1 MYTFAYQKIRKMKK
15 ILFFT
20 LTIIIPLSGNLNAQ
34 NKPSENLTTF
44 LIQTDS
50 GNIKLV
56 LYDET
61 KLHKENFIKLA
72 KAGYFDDQLFHR
84 LIKDFMIQG
93 GDPNSKNAVKGELLG
108 QGGPGY
114 TIPAEINPKYFH
126 KKGALAA
133 ARKGDDLNPAKESSG
148 SQFYIITGSVFTKDQ
163 LDLMVSRNMHSRF
176 SEKETEAYT
185 TIGGSPHLDGGYT
198 VFGEV
203 IEGFDVLEKLMKIP
217 VDAYDRPL
225 TDIKFRIKILE

>member
-1 MYTFAYQKIRKMKK
+1 MRKI
-15 ILFFT
+15 ILIT
-20 LTIIIPLSGNLNAQ
+20 LSIIISLSGNLKAQ
-34 NKPSENLTTF
+34 NNPSDHLTTF
-44 LIQTDS
+44 LILTDS

-93 GDPNSKNAVKGELLG
+93 GDPNSKNAVRGELLG

-148 SQFYIITGSVFTKDQ
+148 SQFYIVTGNVFTKKQ
-163 LDLMVSRNMHSRF
+163 LDQMVSQNIHCRF
-176 SEKETEAYT
+176 SEKETVAYT

-203 IEGFDVLEKLMKIP
+203 IEGFEVLEKLMKIP
-217 VDAYDRPL
+217 VDAYDRPQI
-225 TDIKFRIKILE
+225 DIRFRIKILE

>member
-1 MYTFAYQKIRKMKK
+1 MYTFANQKIQKMKR
-15 ILFFT
+15 
-20 LTIIIPLSGNLNAQ
+20 IIIITLSAIIFLTGNLKAQ
-34 NKPSENLTTF
+34 TIPSENLTTF
-44 LIQTDS
+44 LILTDS

-61 KLHKENFIKLA
+61 KFHKENFIKLS
-72 KAGYFDDQLFHR
+72 KAGYFDNQLFHR

-93 GDPNSKNAVKGELLG
+93 GDPNSKNAARGELLG

-114 TIPAEINPKYFH
+114 TIPAEINSKYFH

-133 ARKGDDLNPAKESSG
+133 ARKGDDLNPARESSG
-148 SQFYIITGSVFTKDQ
+148 SQFYIVTGNVFTKKQ
-163 LDLMVSRNMHSRF
+163 LDQMVIQNIHSRF
-176 SEKETEAYT
+176 SEKETEVYT

-203 IEGFDVLEKLMKIP
+203 IEGFDVLEKFMKIP
-217 VDAYDRPL
+217 VDAYDRPQ
-225 TDIKFRIKILE
+225 TDIKYRIKVLE